1 MKKKKKMTAIFG
13 KIKAMKKQL
22 ILCTFC
28 LVTGQTM
35 SQTPALNNAFAQAE
49 EQYNAKNYDDAI
61 TKLNAYDKISGASKE
76 KSQLFRIQMYREIA
90 LKDQTKKAD
99 YDKSV
104 EELETMFANG
114 KNVNAEDL
122 YRVLKEQQQFSTD
135 AAKQTKEVLSSDI
148 VDISIDGIKI
158 GMNVEEIP
166 AQTAANFDWS
176 QGIKGAASEQLN
188 YVPLFFSPKTVSTG
202 SYFNFKL
209 IGIQSLVADD
219 RTRRVINVTKIVESD
234 KYKEKDKTGLSTYNQ
249 MVEALKTKYGA
260 NNVKENPLTSNTSKI
275 KGMEFKT
282 ETISANL
289 LSKSVNYF
297 ITYTITNDK
306 YSIFETMHI
315 ADYYKR

>member
-1 MKKKKKMTAIFG
+1 MIMIFG
-13 KIKAMKKQL
+13 KINGMKKQL
-22 ILCTFC
+22 IIGLFC
-28 LVTGQTM
+28 LTAMQTLGQTP
-35 SQTPALNNAFAQAE
+35 TLNTAFAQAE
-49 EQYNAKNYDDAI
+49 EQYSSKNYEGALS
-61 TKLNAYDKISGASKE
+61 KLSMYDNISGAAKE
-76 KSQLFRIQMYREIA
+76 KSQIFRIQIYREIA

-99 YDKSV
+99 YDKAV

-114 KNVNAEDL
+114 KNVKAEDL
-122 YRVLKEQQQFSTD
+122 YRILKEKQQFSED
-135 AAKQTKEVLSSDI
+135 AAKQSKTTLSSDI

-315 ADYYKR
+315 SDYYKR